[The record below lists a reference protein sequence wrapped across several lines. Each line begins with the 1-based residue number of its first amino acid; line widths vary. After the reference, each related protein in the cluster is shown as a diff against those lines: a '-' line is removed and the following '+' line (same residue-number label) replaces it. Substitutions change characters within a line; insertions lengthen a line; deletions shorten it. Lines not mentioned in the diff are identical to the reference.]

1 VNHLLSTATSREEA
15 DRAATI
21 AVLPIGSFEQHGD
34 YLPLSTDTLIACV
47 IAREIADTYNLML
60 LPPITISCS
69 HEHADWPGT
78 VSISARTL
86 HAVITDITASLS
98 TCGIDRLLLV
108 NGHGGNYVLANIVQ
122 EASVHGPKMALFP
135 TSSDWRQAR
144 NDAGLAMDNHV
155 DMHAGELETSI
166 LLHALPD
173 VVRPGYDA
181 ADHEANDRQHLLTLG
196 MRAYTTNGVI
206 GRPSLA
212 AAEKGKSL
220 LVAFSDLARAHI
232 KALLSS
238 AGDSPAAT

>member
-1 VNHLLSTATSREEA
+1 
-15 DRAATI
+15 
-21 AVLPIGSFEQHGD
+21 VLPIGSFEQHGD

-144 NDAGLAMDNHV
+144 NVAGLATDNHV